1 MNKLIK
7 LSYLVLPII
16 LATTL
21 PQTTQARAWGMD
33 NCHKSPE
40 INALYYYMRCFDDN
54 GFAIVT
60 PSSATMEPMGMIDK
74 TGKEILPLKYQFIV
88 PVESPASPWNHPSGY
103 IVKYQDKFSYINDK
117 AKATN
122 AIDYDELIDPYSRFD
137 VLVAIKDNRA
147 VLLNLKGE
155 VISAPYDRLS
165 IRNRTIIATQNQK
178 HGYLNSNGQ
187 PITAIIYDNAW
198 EFDEQGQALVELA
211 GKQFYIDTQGNVLP

>member
-1 MNKLIK
+1 MKRFII
-7 LSYLVLPII
+7 VL
-16 LATTL
+16 LLTMATIL
-21 PQTTQARAWGMD
+21 PQTAQARAWGMD
-33 NCHKSPE
+33 NCHESPE

-88 PVESPASPWNHPSGY
+88 PVESATSAWNHPSGY

-122 AIDYDELIDPYSRFD
+122 AIDYDELIDPYSQFD

-165 IRNRTIIATQNQK
+165 VRNSTIIATQNRK

-187 PITAIIYDNAW
+187 PITAIIYDDVG
-198 EFDEQGQALVELA
+198 EFDEQGRALVELA

>member
-1 MNKLIK
+1 MKRFII
-7 LSYLVLPII
+7 VL
-16 LATTL
+16 LLAMATTL
-21 PQTTQARAWGMD
+21 PQTAQARAWGMD
-33 NCHKSPE
+33 NCHESPE

-74 TGKEILPLKYQFIV
+74 TGKEILPLKYQSIV
-88 PVESPASPWNHPSGY
+88 PVESATSAWNHPSGY
-103 IVKYQDKFSYINDK
+103 IVEYQDKFSYINDK

-122 AIDYDELIDPYSRFD
+122 AIDYDELIDPYSQFD

-155 VISAPYDRLS
+155 VISALYDRLS
-165 IRNRTIIATQNQK
+165 VRNSTIIATQNRK

-187 PITAIIYDNAW
+187 PITPIIYDDVG
-198 EFDEQGQALVELA
+198 EFDEQGRALVELA
-211 GKQFYIDTQGNVLP
+211 GKQFYIDIQGNILP

>member
-33 NCHKSPE
+33 NCHESPE